1 MFGSDTEAKVDYIA
15 VDADGIE
22 QLSLDEEQMIVYP
35 NPAVDMVNVVLHS
48 GLKGTL
54 TIRSATGNKVM
65 EKTILKKNT
74 EFNVKNLPQGIYFVE
89 FIDEESHQRITKR
102 LIVK

>member
-1 MFGSDTEAKVDYIA
+1 
-15 VDADGIE
+15 
-22 QLSLDEEQMIVYP
+22 MIVYP
-35 NPAVDMVNVVLHS
+35 NPAVDMVNVALRS
-48 GLKGTL
+48 GLQGTL
-54 TIRSATGNKVM
+54 IIRTATGNKVM
-65 EKTILKKNT
+65 EKTILNENT